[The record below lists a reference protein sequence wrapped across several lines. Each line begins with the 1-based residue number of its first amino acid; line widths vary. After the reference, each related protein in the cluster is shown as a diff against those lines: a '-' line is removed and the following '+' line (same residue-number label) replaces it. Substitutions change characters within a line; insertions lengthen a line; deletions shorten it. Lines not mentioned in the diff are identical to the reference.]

1 VATLPIRGVLV
12 FVGEPEQRPDE
23 GLTHHE
29 HTNAL

>member
-1 VATLPIRGVLV
+1 VLV
-12 FVGEPEQRPDE
+12 FVGEPEERPDE